1 MTIKREVLY
10 QKWRPKHFEDVVGQN
25 HITVTLKNALLRDK
39 FGHAYLFTGPRGV
52 GKTSTARILAK
63 ALSSEIDDKG
73 EPILDSQ
80 ISRDI
85 DEGRFLD
92 LIEIDAAS
100 NRRIDDIRALLDNVQ
115 FMPSI
120 GKYKVYI
127 IDEVHMLTNEAF
139 NALLKTLE
147 EPPPQV
153 IMILATTEFQKLPET
168 IVSRCQRYDFRNV
181 SDSDVVDRLK
191 KISQSEN
198 IECKEDVLWF
208 IAENASGSLRDA
220 CNFLE
225 QLSVAYDEI
234 TVQKARKLFG
244 IIDENVAIEIFSH
257 IIKNDKERLIVDLQ
271 EIKLRGV
278 DFRSLSSALVDVLR
292 LAIFT
297 SNGVFKLQGYSD
309 EHIKEVNSIF
319 SKINSKKILN
329 ILEKFLELISLKTD
343 RFDVLLESSL
353 LHLTYIFEIQTQI
366 KAPVNN
372 IKEEPIFEI
381 QTQIKAPVNNIK
393 EEPIFETQTQ
403 IKAPVNNTKKEPI
416 FETQTQIKAPINN
429 TKKEPIF
436 ENEQNDS
443 VSNDNSKSFI
453 NETKIYNSEEKDEW
467 EKVLFDLRRAKFGK
481 MVLGGLLRNVEIP
494 KKIEDKL
501 ILKFKSKYLHDLFKA
516 EWKIDL
522 AREAVKNSVIKIYG
536 DKIKLVLEE
545 PDEELKKTSS
555 NKNILDSSIVKS
567 ALALGAKIEEE
578 KE

>member
-10 QKWRPKHFEDVVGQN
+10 QKWRPKLFEDVVGQN
-25 HITVTLKNALLRDK
+25 HITVTLRNALIKDK

-63 ALSSEIDDKG
+63 ALNSEIDDNG
-73 EPILDSQ
+73 EPLLDTQ
-80 ISRDI
+80 ISKDI

-100 NRRIDDIRALLDNVQ
+100 NRRIDDIRSLLDSVQ

-120 GKYKVYI
+120 GKFKVYI

-147 EPPPQV
+147 EPPPRV

-181 SDSDVVDRLK
+181 SDSDVVNRLK
-191 KISQSEN
+191 KISDAEN
-198 IECKEDVLWF
+198 IVCNEDVLWF

-234 TVQKARKLFG
+234 TVKKARQLFG
-244 IIDENVAIEIFSH
+244 IIDENVSIEIFSH
-257 IIKNDKERLIVDLQ
+257 IIKNDKEKLIEGLQ

-278 DFRSLSSALVDVLR
+278 DFRSLSSALIDALR

-309 EHIKEVNSIF
+309 EYIKEVDVTF
-319 SKINSKKILN
+319 SNINSKKLLY
-329 ILEKFLELISLKTD
+329 ILEKFLELISLRTEK
-343 RFDVLLESSL
+343 FDVLLESSL
-353 LHLTYIFEIQTQI
+353 LHLTYL
-366 KAPVNN
+366 
-372 IKEEPIFEI
+372 
-381 QTQIKAPVNNIK
+381 
-393 EEPIFETQTQ
+393 FETQTQ
-403 IKAPVNNTKKEPI
+403 NSTTPNIIKQEPVI
-416 FETQTQIKAPINN
+416 ETQTQNITTPSMIKQEQVIETQAQNITTPSII
-429 TKKEPIF
+429 KKEPVI
-436 ENEQNDS
+436 ETQAQNITTP
-443 VSNDNSKSFI
+443 NMIKQEPI
-453 NETKIYNSEEKDEW
+453 IETQAYNSEEKDVW

-501 ILKFKSKYLHDLFKA
+501 ILKFKSKYLHDLFKV

-545 PDEELKKTSS
+545 PDEELQKSSS
-555 NKNILDSSIVKS
+555 NKNILESSIVKS
-567 ALALGAKIEEE
+567 ALALGAKIEEK
-578 KE
+578 KEG

>member
-100 NRRIDDIRALLDNVQ
+100 NRRIDDIRALLDNIQ

-191 KISQSEN
+191 KISQS
-198 IECKEDVLWF
+198 
-208 IAENASGSLRDA
+208 
-220 CNFLE
+220 
-225 QLSVAYDEI
+225 
-234 TVQKARKLFG
+234 
-244 IIDENVAIEIFSH
+244 
-257 IIKNDKERLIVDLQ
+257 
-271 EIKLRGV
+271 
-278 DFRSLSSALVDVLR
+278 
-292 LAIFT
+292 
-297 SNGVFKLQGYSD
+297 
-309 EHIKEVNSIF
+309 
-319 SKINSKKILN
+319 
-329 ILEKFLELISLKTD
+329 
-343 RFDVLLESSL
+343 
-353 LHLTYIFEIQTQI
+353 
-366 KAPVNN
+366 
-372 IKEEPIFEI
+372 
-381 QTQIKAPVNNIK
+381 
-393 EEPIFETQTQ
+393 
-403 IKAPVNNTKKEPI
+403 
-416 FETQTQIKAPINN
+416 
-429 TKKEPIF
+429 
-436 ENEQNDS
+436 
-443 VSNDNSKSFI
+443 
-453 NETKIYNSEEKDEW
+453 
-467 EKVLFDLRRAKFGK
+467 
-481 MVLGGLLRNVEIP
+481 
-494 KKIEDKL
+494 
-501 ILKFKSKYLHDLFKA
+501 
-516 EWKIDL
+516 
-522 AREAVKNSVIKIYG
+522 
-536 DKIKLVLEE
+536 
-545 PDEELKKTSS
+545 
-555 NKNILDSSIVKS
+555 
-567 ALALGAKIEEE
+567 
-578 KE
+578 

>member
-319 SKINSKKILN
+319 SEINSKKILN

-353 LHLTYIFEIQTQI
+353 LHLTYIFETKTQI
-366 KAPVNN
+366 KAPINN
-372 IKEEPIFEI
+372 IKEEP
-381 QTQIKAPVNNIK
+381 T
-393 EEPIFETQTQ
+393 FET
-403 IKAPVNNTKKEPI
+403 K
-416 FETQTQIKAPINN
+416 TQIKAPINN
-429 TKKEPIF
+429 TKEEPMFETQAQIKTPVNNTKEEPIF
-436 ENEQNDS
+436 ENEQNES
-443 VSNDNSKSFI
+443 VSNDNSKSLI